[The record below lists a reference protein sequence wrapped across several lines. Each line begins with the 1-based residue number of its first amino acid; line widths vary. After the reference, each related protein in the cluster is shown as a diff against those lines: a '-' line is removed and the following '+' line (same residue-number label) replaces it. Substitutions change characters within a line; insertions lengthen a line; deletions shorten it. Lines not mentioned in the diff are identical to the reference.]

1 MGEWRNRPRPI
12 SKIKE
17 NIRWVITIDESGS
30 NELKSIEKALRKNKP
45 TDSYRH
51 FNVTACL
58 MSIDEFIQNR
68 VLIQNLKYSHWDKGC
83 ADYNKKSKR
92 VCLHSAEIR
101 RKKGPFDNMILEEY
115 ESFQH
120 DLSNTLKNVSLKLF
134 SVHVDKL
141 EHFLKYTTP
150 FDPYELS
157 LTFILERIS
166 FHINREDTIIVLES
180 RGKNEDKFL
189 LNFLKQLID
198 NGSDYISKEN
208 LDFIKGIYFNGK
220 WDKDTYLKSNWALE
234 LADLYGY
241 PLFRYGREKGN
252 YSGRDFKITSEKLY
266 KYPDFIGKG
275 FKFFP

>member
-1 MGEWRNRPRPI
+1 MGGWRNRPRPI

-30 NELKSIEKALRKNKP
+30 NELKSIAKALQNNKP

-68 VLIQNLKYSHWDKGC
+68 GIIQNLKYSHWDEGC
-83 ADYNKKSKR
+83 ANYNKKSKR
-92 VCLHSAEIR
+92 VCFHSAEIR
-101 RKKGPFDNMILEEY
+101 RKTGPFDNMILEEY

-120 DLSNTLKNVSLKLF
+120 DLSTTLDNISLKLF
-134 SVHVDKL
+134 SVHVDKQ
-141 EHFLKYTTP
+141 EHFQKYTTP
-150 FDPYELS
+150 FDPYILA

-166 FHINREDTIIVLES
+166 FHIEKQDTIIVLES
-180 RGKNEDKFL
+180 RGKKEDMFL

-198 NGSDYISKEN
+198 NGSDFLSKDKF
-208 LDFIKGIYFNGK
+208 DFIKGVYFNGK
-220 WDKDTYLKSNWALE
+220 WDKDTCLKSNWALE

-241 PLFRYGREKGN
+241 PFFRYGKEKGN
-252 YSGRDFKITSEKLY
+252 YSGRDFKIASKKLY